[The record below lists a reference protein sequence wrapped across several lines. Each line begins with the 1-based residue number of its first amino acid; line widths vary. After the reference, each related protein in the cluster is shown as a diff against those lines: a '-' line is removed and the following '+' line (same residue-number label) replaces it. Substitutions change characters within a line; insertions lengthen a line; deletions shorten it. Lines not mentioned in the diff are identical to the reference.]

1 MKNDAKIRM
10 NICEE
15 NMYMENIDVI
25 DNRQKYFNYKT
36 QMVRLKKAISSEY
49 YLEALFIEYAII
61 EDRTEAILRYEGNSI
76 KCKEGGFV
84 SIDKKL
90 NKISAI
96 AREKKSLPNRY
107 FDEEFIEEIR
117 LWKTAR
123 NGMIHALM
131 KKTVSTQEIL
141 EIVIHG
147 ENIVKKINRLSGNY
161 KRAVERLMSNFS
173 GGMYV

>member
-61 EDRTEAILRYEGNSI
+61 EDRTEAIL
-76 KCKEGGFV
+76 
-84 SIDKKL
+84 
-90 NKISAI
+90 
-96 AREKKSLPNRY
+96 
-107 FDEEFIEEIR
+107 
-117 LWKTAR
+117 
-123 NGMIHALM
+123 
-131 KKTVSTQEIL
+131 
-141 EIVIHG
+141 
-147 ENIVKKINRLSGNY
+147 
-161 KRAVERLMSNFS
+161 
-173 GGMYV
+173 